1 MITAAGFSHH
11 TTPVH
16 VRERLT
22 PPADDVPGI
31 LKRARGQ
38 FGAAALISTCNRVE
52 LYLSG
57 EHEAGPVIGFLAHEF
72 GTDGDVAERYLQTW
86 HGVEAV
92 EHLYRVASGLDSMV
106 VGETEILGQ
115 VRAGLSEAVRAE
127 TQDAVISR
135 LFHTA
140 VRTGRRARNETGI
153 GDGALSVS
161 SIAAQQARALVPDLT
176 AARILVVGAGEAG
189 QLAAQAL
196 VAAGARDIVV
206 INRTLARAESVA
218 AALGGSAIPFEALG
232 AALASAHVVIGAAGA
247 ATPLVETTHLE
258 AALATRDG
266 APLAIIDIAMPRTVD
281 PAARTMPGVA
291 YFDLDDLQA
300 LADHASTAR
309 ASEVTA
315 VETIVAEETARFA
328 AWGARLH
335 IGPTIAALTDRTEAL
350 RRAEVAKVLRRLR
363 LEGADRA
370 QVEELME
377 AATRGLVNQLLAGP
391 IATLNE
397 RHDQDGYVDTVRDLF
412 RLDSRPDEARATD
425 AD

>member
-22 PPADDVPGI
+22 PPPEDIASL
-31 LKRARGQ
+31 LKRAQRE

-57 EHEAGPVIGFLAHEF
+57 EHEALSVVAFLAREF
-72 GTDGDVAERYLQTW
+72 GADPDVAERYLHVW
-86 HGVEAV
+86 RGIEAV
-92 EHLYRVASGLDSMV
+92 EHLYRVSSGIDSMV

-115 VRAGLSEAVRAE
+115 VRAAFSEAVRAE
-127 TQDAVISR
+127 TQDAVLSR

-161 SIAAQQARALVPDLT
+161 SIAAQQARTLLPDLST
-176 AARILVVGAGEAG
+176 ARVLVVGAGEAG
-189 QLAAQAL
+189 QLAAQAI
-196 VAAGARDIVV
+196 VGAGAREIVV
-206 INRTLARAESVA
+206 TNRTLARAESLA
-218 AALGGSAIPFEALG
+218 AALGGTAVPFEAL
-232 AALASAHVVIGAAGA
+232 AEAVATAHVVIGAAGA
-247 ATPLVETTHLE
+247 ATPIVDRPLLE
-258 AALATRDG
+258 GAVTSREG
-266 APLAIIDIAMPRTVD
+266 APLLVIDIAMPGAVD
-281 PAARTMPGVA
+281 ASARSMPGVV
-291 YFDLDDLQA
+291 YYDLDDLQA
-300 LADHASTAR
+300 LAERASAAR

-315 VETIVAEETARFA
+315 VEAIVEQETARFA
-328 AWGARLH
+328 SWGARLH
-335 IGPTIAALTDRTEAL
+335 VAPTIAALTERTEAQ
-350 RRAEVAKVLRRLR
+350 RRAEVEKVMRRLR
-363 LEGADRA
+363 LDGADRA

-412 RLDSRPDEARATD
+412 RLDDARSTEAG
-425 AD
+425 

>member
-11 TTPVH
+11 TAPVH
-16 VRERLT
+16 IRERLT
-22 PPADDVPGI
+22 PPADDIPGI
-31 LKRARGQ
+31 LRRARGE

-57 EHEAGPVIGFLAHEF
+57 DHEARPVIGFLAREF
-72 GTDGDVAERYLQTW
+72 GADSDVAARYLQTW
-86 HGVEAV
+86 HGVDAV
-92 EHLYRVASGLDSMV
+92 QHLYRVSSGLDSMV

-115 VRAGLSEAVRAE
+115 VRAGFSEAVRAE
-127 TQDAVISR
+127 TQDAVLSR

-161 SIAAQQARALVPDLT
+161 SIAAQQARALLPDLST
-176 AARILVVGAGEAG
+176 ARILVVGAGEAG

-206 INRTLARAESVA
+206 TNRTHSRAESVA
-218 AALGGSAIPFEALG
+218 AALGGVAVPFEALG
-232 AALASAHVVIGAAGA
+232 EALASAQVVIGAAGA
-247 ATPLVETTHLE
+247 PTPFLDAAHIEVATR
-258 AALATRDG
+258 TRDG
-266 APLAIIDIAMPRTVD
+266 APLLIIDIALPRTVD
-281 PAARTMPGVA
+281 PAARSMPGVL
-291 YFDLDDLQA
+291 YYDLDDLQT
-300 LADHASTAR
+300 LADHASAAR
-309 ASEVTA
+309 SNEVAS
-315 VETIVAEETARFA
+315 VEAIVAEETARFA

-335 IGPTIAALTDRTEAL
+335 IAPTIAALTDRTEAL
-350 RRAEVAKVLRRLR
+350 RRAEVAKVMRRLR
-363 LEGADRA
+363 ADGLDRA
-370 QVEELME
+370 HVEELME

-412 RLDSRPDEARATD
+412 RLDETRATE

>member
-1 MITAAGFSHH
+1 MITATGFSHH

-22 PPADDVPGI
+22 PPAEDVAGI
-31 LKRARGQ
+31 LKRAHSE
-38 FGAAALISTCNRVE
+38 FGAAAMISTCNRVE

-57 EHEAGPVIGFLAHEF
+57 EHPATPVLRFLAREF
-72 GTDGDVAERYLQTW
+72 GTDGEVAERYLQTW
-86 HGVEAV
+86 HGSEAV
-92 EHLYRVASGLDSMV
+92 EHLYRVSSGLDSMV

-115 VRAGLSEAVRAE
+115 VRAAFSEAVRAE
-127 TQDAVISR
+127 TQDAVLSR

-161 SIAAQQARALVPDLT
+161 SIAAQQARALLPNLAT
-176 AARILVVGAGEAG
+176 ARVLVVGAGEAG
-189 QLAAQAL
+189 QLAAQAI
-196 VAAGARDIVV
+196 VAAGAREVV
-206 INRTLARAESVA
+206 VTNRTLARAESVA
-218 AALGGSAIPFEALG
+218 AALGGTAVPFEVLG
-232 AALASAHVVIGAAGA
+232 AALTAAHVLIGAAGA
-247 ATPLVETTHLE
+247 PTPLVEASHIE
-258 AALATRDG
+258 AALAARDG
-266 APLAIIDIAMPRTVD
+266 ASLVIIDIAMPRTVD
-281 PAARTMPGVA
+281 PSARGMPGVI
-291 YFDLDDLQA
+291 YYDLDDLQA

-315 VETIVAEETARFA
+315 VEAIVAEETARFA
-328 AWGARLH
+328 TWGARLH
-335 IGPTIAALTDRTEAL
+335 VTPTIAALTERTEAL
-350 RRAEVAKVLRRLR
+350 RRSEVEKVMRRLR
-363 LEGADRA
+363 MDGADRA

-412 RLDSRPDEARATD
+412 RLDETRPTEAG
-425 AD
+425 